1 MAVKIAGKIVGYQ
14 VQKAQEAEK
23 NEPAKPVERT
33 PAPAP
38 KGEAQEARSRIEPV
52 LVEMSENVARPELLR
67 GSTYKIKTPV
77 TEHAMYVTIN
87 DMVLNEGTEYETHQP
102 FEIFINSKNL
112 EHYQWIV
119 ALTRVI
125 SSVFRKGGDVTF
137 LSEELQAVFD
147 PKGGYWQKG
156 KFVPSIV
163 AELGAVLAKHMRGL
177 GMIKTSELAER
188 TRQMIA
194 EKQGRS
200 NVVELKPLLSGEP
213 VEAIPPHAVNLGAKS
228 TQTCP
233 SCGFGGLIKVSGCE
247 QCPDC
252 GYSRCS

>member
-1 MAVKIAGKIVGYQ
+1 MAVKIAGKIVGYK
-14 VQKAQEAEK
+14 VQDKAQEAASES
-23 NEPAKPVERT
+23 AKPVEK
-33 PAPAP
+33 PPVSP
-38 KGEAQEARSRIEPV
+38 EQGEATPPRIEPV

-67 GSTYKIKTPV
+67 GTTYKIKTPIS
-77 TEHAMYVTIN
+77 EHAMYVTIN
-87 DMVLNEGTEYETHQP
+87 DMVLNEGTPYETRQP

-125 SSVFRKGGDVTF
+125 SAVFRKGGDVAF
-137 LSEELQAVFD
+137 LAEELQAVFD

-156 KFVPSIV
+156 KFMPSLV
-163 AELGAVLAKHMRGL
+163 AELGAVLDRHMREL
-177 GMIKTSELAER
+177 GMIKPSELAEQAR
-188 TRQMIA
+188 RMIA
-194 EKQGRS
+194 EKTGRS
-200 NVVELKPLLSGEP
+200 NVVELKPAASVEP
-213 VEAIPPHAVNLGAKS
+213 AVEAIPPHAMSFGVKS

-252 GYSRCS
+252 GYSRCG